1 MPCSAGIL
9 RIMKNTTTQIACIVL
24 ATFAFAHAEGP
35 SQDTTSDADS
45 APAQEVVPKAPERTL
60 RPDGTPLVFG
70 DTIRLFNGENLSN
83 WTAHFVNGSTDPSDA
98 FRVEDGILKC
108 KGQPIGY
115 IRTRVPYESFRLVV
129 EWRFDPEV
137 GGGNSGVLM
146 RLTGKDTVWPNS
158 IEAQLNSRDA
168 GDIWNIGEFP
178 MKTDPKRVS
187 GRRTRKMAPTNEKP
201 LGEWN
206 RYDILLDGE
215 RLELKVNGMVQN
227 TATECAEIKGFI
239 GLQSEGV
246 AIEFRTVELQ
256 PIINQD

>member
-1 MPCSAGIL
+1 
-9 RIMKNTTTQIACIVL
+9 MKNVTLPIACLLL
-24 ATFAFAHAEGP
+24 ASLSVSNACQTVP
-35 SQDTTSDADS
+35 ADS
-45 APAQEVVPKAPERTL
+45 SGPDPAPVQEVVPKTPERVL
-60 RPDGTPLVFG
+60 RQDGTPLVFG
-70 DTIRLFNGENLSN
+70 APIKLFNGENLSN
-83 WTAHFVNGSTDPSDA
+83 WTAHFVNGSTNPSAA

-108 KGQPIGY
+108 AGQPIGY
-115 IRTRVPYESFRLVV
+115 IRTKVPYESFRLVV

-137 GGGNSGVLM
+137 GGGNSGILM
-146 RLTGKDTVWPNS
+146 RLHGEDTVWPNS

-168 GDIWNIGEFP
+168 GDIWNIGDFP

-206 RYDILLDGE
+206 RYEILLDGE
-215 RLELKVNGMVQN
+215 HLELKVNGLVQN
-227 TATECAEIKGFI
+227 TATGCSKIKGFI

-256 PIINQD
+256 PIINRD